1 MRKDQGCDKEEPEMS
16 TYTLELFLH
25 VSGAIGVFAGAGTWL
40 FGLTA
45 LRRARRVEQVR
56 AIAWLIIVTIP
67 FMVLSLVLV
76 GAAGIE
82 MAISTWGLQT
92 PWIIVSL
99 VSLALFAPINVF
111 VLDPRMREL
120 YAKAG
125 EEPDGPLSDE
135 LVKRTHDPILGTVAQ
150 TLATV
155 LLGIV
160 FLMTNKPSLTIS
172 IMVMVIALVCGLL
185 SGVPYWAAARRWTKG
200 RDVLDKSALYSSDRA
215 SEDPFLRKTLW
226 TRRW

>member
-1 MRKDQGCDKEEPEMS
+1 MS
-16 TYTLELFLH
+16 SYTLELFLH
-25 VSGAIGVFAGAGTWL
+25 VSGAIGVFAGVGIWL
-40 FGLTA
+40 FGLFG
-45 LRRARRVEQVR
+45 LRRARHVEQVR

-67 FMVLSLVLV
+67 FMVLGLVLM
-76 GAAGIE
+76 GAAGLV

-99 VSLALFAPINVF
+99 VSLVLFAPINVF
-111 VLDPRMREL
+111 VLDPRMRAL
-120 YAKAG
+120 FAKAG
-125 EEPDGPLSDE
+125 EAPEGSLPDE

-160 FLMTNKPSLTIS
+160 FLMTNKPLLTTS
-172 IMVMVIALVCGLL
+172 IMVMMIALACGLL
-185 SGVPYWAAARRWTKG
+185 SGVPYWSAARRWTKSRAG
-200 RDVLDKSALYSSDRA
+200 SSDRA
-215 SEDPFLRKTLW
+215 SEDPFLRKTIW

>member
-1 MRKDQGCDKEEPEMS
+1 MS

-25 VSGAIGVFAGAGTWL
+25 VSGVIGVFADAGIWL
-40 FGLTA
+40 FGLSA

-67 FMVLSLVLV
+67 FMVLGLVLM
-76 GAAGIE
+76 GAAGLG

-99 VSLALFAPINVF
+99 VSLVLFAPINVF
-111 VLDPRMREL
+111 ILDPRMRAL
-120 YAKAG
+120 FAKAG
-125 EEPDGPLSDE
+125 EEPEGPLSDE

-160 FLMTNKPSLTIS
+160 FLMTNKPSLTTS
-172 IMVMVIALVCGLL
+172 ILVMVIALACGLL
-185 SGVPYWAAARRWTKG
+185 SGVPYWSAARRKAKS
-200 RDVLDKSALYSSDRA
+200 RDVLDKSALYSSDQA
-215 SEDPFLRKTLW
+215 IEDPFLKKTIL

>member
-1 MRKDQGCDKEEPEMS
+1 MS

-25 VSGAIGVFAGAGTWL
+25 VSGAIGVFAGVGIWL
-40 FGLTA
+40 FGLSA

-56 AIAWLIIVTIP
+56 AIAWLIIATIP
-67 FMVLSLVLV
+67 FMVLSLVLI
-76 GAAGIE
+76 GAAGLT

-99 VSLALFAPINVF
+99 VSLVLFAPINVF
-111 VLDPRMREL
+111 VLDPRMRAL
-120 YAKAG
+120 FAKAG
-125 EEPDGPLSDE
+125 EASEGPLPDE

-160 FLMTNKPSLTIS
+160 FLMTNKPSLTTS
-172 IMVMVIALVCGLL
+172 IIVMVIALACGLL
-185 SGVPYWAAARRWTKG
+185 SGVPYWSAERRRAKS
-200 RDVLDKSALYSSDRA
+200 RDVLDKSVLYSSDRA
-215 SEDPFLRKTLW
+215 SEDPFLKKTIW
-226 TRRW
+226 TKRW

>member
-1 MRKDQGCDKEEPEMS
+1 MS
-16 TYTLELFLH
+16 TYTIELFLH
-25 VSGAIGVFAGAGTWL
+25 VSGAIGVFAGVGIWL
-40 FGLTA
+40 FGLSA
-45 LRRARRVEQVR
+45 LRRACRVEQVR

-67 FMVLSLVLV
+67 FMVLSLVLI
-76 GAAGIE
+76 GIAGLD

-111 VLDPRMREL
+111 FLDPQMRTIL
-120 YAKAG
+120 AQAG
-125 EEPDGPLSDE
+125 EAPDGPLPDA
-135 LVKRTHDPILGTVAQ
+135 LVKRTHDPILGTTAQ

-160 FLMTNKPSLTIS
+160 FLMTTKPPLVNS
-172 IMVMVIALVCGLL
+172 IVVMVVVFFLGLVSGLPFWL
-185 SGVPYWAAARRWTKG
+185 RVRRAKHAPASGN
-200 RDVLDKSALYSSDRA
+200 
-215 SEDPFLRKTLW
+215 EDPFLKKTIW

>member
-1 MRKDQGCDKEEPEMS
+1 MS

-25 VSGAIGVFAGAGTWL
+25 VSGAIGVFAGAGIWL
-40 FGLTA
+40 FGLFA

-67 FMVLSLVLV
+67 FMVLGLVLM
-76 GAAGIE
+76 GAAGLV

-111 VLDPRMREL
+111 VLDPRMRAL
-120 YAKAG
+120 FAKAG
-125 EEPDGPLSDE
+125 EAPEGPLPDE

-160 FLMTNKPSLTIS
+160 FLMTNKPSLTTS
-172 IMVMVIALVCGLL
+172 IMVMVIALACGLI
-185 SGVPYWAAARRWTKG
+185 SGVPYWPAARRKAKS
-200 RDVLDKSALYSSDRA
+200 RDVLDKSALYSSDQA
-215 SEDPFLRKTLW
+215 SEDPFLKKTIL